1 MKNNTLS
8 QEKPWYAADFTYLR
22 IPKVLLQNPAFR
34 ALTPEAVLL
43 YGALLDRFGLSVQHI
58 DQFVTKGNKL
68 FVYYT
73 LNSIS
78 ELLRCGHDKA
88 TAVLRELVKAH
99 LIETRRSGVGR
110 PYQIIL
116 IPIDWHTGQAIFDE
130 HADWPD

>member
-1 MKNNTLS
+1 MKNSTS
-8 QEKPWYAADFTYLR
+8 SSEMPWYASNFSHLR
-22 IPKVLLQNPAFR
+22 IPKVLLQHSAFK

-43 YGALLDRFGLSVQHI
+43 YGALLDRFGLSVQNI
-58 DQFVTKGNKL
+58 DKFVTQGNKI

-78 ELLRCGHDKA
+78 ELLGCGHDKS

-99 LIETRRSGVGR
+99 LIETQRSGVGR

-116 IPIDWHTGQAIFDE
+116 IPFDWHTGQPIFDE
-130 HADWPD
+130 FADLPD